1 MIQDSDLDSFL
12 RSDTGSDEPAAAPKT
27 GSAPP
32 SAGSFTFNLKSITP
46 EISQAFK
53 IAADAYGVDE
63 NVLIGIAARE
73 SGFNPQAI
81 GPVTKNG
88 KRAVGL
94 MMFMPDTA
102 NEYGID
108 PTDPIE
114 SVMAAAAYMRQSLDR
129 FGGDYRKAI
138 ASYNWGRD
146 RSEFDAPDWDKSLPK
161 ETSQYLAYVEQFIG
175 ADGEPAKGDAFGT
188 ARTEDRGFV
197 PDVQD
202 TSEMEAASKPYFGT
216 SSPKSRRPQE
226 ESLSPTVVGP
236 SAPEDLPTTSKA
248 PVDPKVRAEIYAA
261 WDAADPGKRAMMEAA
276 PGWAGMLARE
286 RAGVFKR
293 FDAGKTGVVEQFDPR
308 REARSNRLVG
318 AGENAIFAD
327 RAAKEA
333 AASGIDPGNEVK
345 FIQGQYGTIGTNRS
359 PIGQM
364 QDELAATR
372 PGAKPEGVV
381 EVASNAIMRGIHQ
394 NAGMGSALLAAGAKS
409 IGADGLALD
418 LLRSYFLRQIDAKKY
433 PAQIEDFTKID
444 SLSDVPVYVLE
455 GVLENAPQLVGT
467 IGSSVIGA
475 TLAKKFGA
483 KAVADMAVEQAGKEL
498 ARRQAI
504 GAAVGAGATSIGMET
519 GSIYGDVAK
528 DTGQERPGVAASFG
542 VVAGALDAIPAF
554 RAATKIL
561 GQDTSSFVAKEIFK
575 RYGTEAVKQLRSEG
589 GTEFLQ
595 TWIEEAAKTYVDGR
609 PLLTAE
615 NLIQAI
621 DAGLKGGLA
630 GTVTG
635 ASSQGIS
642 DFRNR
647 ALIAV
652 DDAAKK
658 AKSDALNKWQSFA
671 DAGKRAPQERNA
683 EAKIADISKAET
695 IDEVA
700 AKALE
705 VVNTPVA
712 PAASVTTAPDLA
724 PTVDAITAL
733 ENTNVSPSGDSGV
746 VAAGAPASQA
756 DQSGPGVGAA
766 GLTEPDTRGSGSV
779 DTATADPSVP
789 ASGTVPQPGGES
801 SPAVEPAKVWY
812 GRKNDGYLTPEDA
825 QRGLGERQR
834 LQGQFDWRI
843 EPTPDG
849 KYRLAGY
856 APSTATGTVQASAP
870 AYQAV
875 NQAPITFRQGKGGSW
890 FVGGDPATIRDLLR
904 ANGITNFLPTKDGA
918 QLPANTDPE
927 VIGAIRMMAED
938 FKNLSI
944 QELKDEIRQRMGMT
958 QPPKEPKQTRPF
970 RDFLRSV
977 GIRSDIAGDVV
988 GESNR
993 MRANQ
998 ILPMTF
1004 RRNGLN
1010 LDALAE
1016 RALEMGFLTQ
1026 QDIDNPNDNGGVNR
1040 LVEMIKAES
1049 RGVRQAP
1056 IDEQTSVD
1064 AEQAQAEKELITGL
1078 DKLGVPASSYADLSV
1093 PQMNSML
1100 NRIERRLRDARLRKQ
1115 QLDVAEES
1123 RLEREAIQAA
1133 DDLLPADLSAIERQ
1147 DLKMKEATLEDFMR
1161 SMLFSEQEIRDE
1173 LAKQANAAQ
1182 SPQAPDEI
1190 DARGPQGSGQAGQGD
1205 SVGEG
1210 PRAEDQVGKDLFG
1223 AAPNASQ
1230 QEANRIRQ
1238 EREDRERA
1246 QQQSAPSPDEFA
1258 LSGSDRAADVGA
1270 ARGQGDLLAPSTP
1283 KPVRV
1288 TPQVASNSQLASFI
1302 GIAADSVERLRASDV
1317 YRVIDETPAQFRV
1330 SVAMHI
1336 KAKRPDLANEA
1347 DEALNEIQ
1355 PAPSATKD
1363 AQQAAPVSSREGQM
1377 NLAARAGRIATLKQ
1391 MNDRLRS
1398 IAPSEAWADTNIESA
1413 SNAEL
1418 DKLQDQI
1425 SAALVAAQRGP
1436 SAVNPL
1442 RAELEAMSGAEL
1454 RELMDRMGLAGKLMT
1469 ASERVD
1475 ALLAEDPAD
1484 VRAAMQ
1490 TPAPSEPAQ
1499 EDKNNRINQNSNL
1512 PDGATVTD
1520 GAGNPFRVHYQ
1531 RNGLVIAH
1539 PIIDGKPVVSKDT
1552 SVRFWVDDRG
1562 GTPSGDN
1569 DRTDPIF
1576 RAVAAKS
1583 STPAD
1588 GVTRAVA
1595 GGQFGINGEWY
1606 EGGQILPTS
1615 EYTVKGEFSSPS
1627 GPRAK
1632 LPDGFYTE
1640 NMEDGRVRLRSSK
1653 NLNGLG
1659 AFATEEEAIAAA
1671 QEIVD
1676 ARQQQSVDTSVTLT
1690 PQQVLS
1696 GAGLVVE
1703 AKTSQRGKPYWS
1715 VTGNT
1720 REHESVLDAL
1730 GFGKPFKM
1738 GGKWYRSVFDADPTE
1753 RLSAALQGAM
1763 PEPQQARPSLG
1774 ADESAI
1780 VLRQHKIGVEKSG
1793 AGWIVTGKSFDV
1805 KDAIKSV
1812 GGRWNGQAWEFK
1824 QDPTGELAY
1833 ALKERGGAGG
1843 DGNNAG
1849 TGESDAEIAR
1859 RREQRERE
1867 DSRSDERGDAGELAR
1882 LVGDDTKG
1890 LIRRGEKFGIPQN
1903 VLQDQI
1909 LDIGMAVKAFAA
1921 DKPLFLLSNEAGTGK
1936 TMVLGGI
1943 IRELRK
1949 RGESKFVYVTMNTDL
1964 IAQIKRDLADYG
1976 VDDVSFHTYSEMSN
1990 KGFDTQDA
1998 ILIFDEAHNIKNVG
2012 AETARANKGQELIAL
2027 SKFPIFASATLYEN
2041 PVEARYLAAT
2051 SLFDSVGGFSEWAKM
2066 YGAASKVRKFYNPNT
2081 GREQTEEI
2089 IYWPG
2094 RGKKEDGAAARMW
2107 LIKQGVLTQR
2117 LMQIDPGKVNVEFRR
2132 VPVEDK
2138 WVQLYQQVTDA
2149 YDAAMDAWTDDN
2161 GNPRDAKITAE
2172 ISRHRENTIKR
2183 VLEAAKI
2190 PGAIKETRDLL
2201 HRGRNVVI
2209 FVETKADRTLGMW
2222 RRSEHFKDDTLYTY
2236 AQMQEMMQ
2244 EWALEVGM
2252 ARMAKEKPPARP
2264 FAEFIVEIAKFF
2276 DAADIN
2282 TELPST
2288 ADQIVEAIGA
2298 DKVAMYTGAVS
2309 NSAAAK
2315 NKADFMAGRKK
2326 VLVATMAKGGT
2337 GLSLHDTKGDRP
2349 TTQLNINLPWKAT
2362 AVDQVSARVAR
2373 YGLASNAEV
2382 RWLFA
2387 ANIPWETTKLAPRVG
2402 ARMRDMGAIVKG
2414 LEVKA
2419 AEVLDGSFDFEG
2431 DLDVKGGAAIT
2442 SSPDGDIYA
2451 RAKRMESMRRKADDT
2466 SNGFFETPFP
2476 LAALM
2481 ANVAGVHAGQRLLE
2495 PSGGRGNLL
2504 RLLPDGVRITAVELR
2519 QDNREALQRLV
2530 PNAAITAGD
2539 FMEFTT
2545 DGLFDTVLMNPPF
2558 ERVAGV
2564 GAQDVAHVQRA
2575 YDMLAP
2581 GGRMVAIMGEG
2592 AFFRDFKQ
2600 EKAFREWLDDVG
2612 ATVVQLPEGAFKQ
2625 SGTGVRTRMV
2635 VIDKDGESGRTDL
2648 NLTDME
2654 PQSLRAIEGL
2664 IPSREAVVLA
2674 ESKLPDAAMPDEPPP
2689 VAEQPA
2695 MVQAQAAAVVQEA
2708 ETIPQAKPEALTIEA
2723 IEETSAQEEVEQTNI
2738 ADFGMKIGGAR
2749 KDIAKPTG
2757 PRVEREADK
2766 RPGWARKYV
2775 AMPVSGQV
2783 SLSSLIP
2790 GAKKEPVTANTP
2802 GAKWGLFV
2810 GKSPFM
2816 QRIGRVEFD
2825 SEQAAVDFIPIAEV
2839 GLKHR
2844 VSAYKEGDKIL
2855 YGIFRKMGERK
2866 RALVKGGFST
2876 EEAAK
2881 LEMVVNPVAIIE
2893 HRFPFPE
2900 RPWLDNVQRI
2910 GSPRRTGSVTVE
2922 QFHKTFGF
2930 RGGEFGN
2937 WNAGGDGQAVLNHAY
2952 DALLDLADV
2961 LGVPPRALSL
2971 NGELAVAFG
2980 ARGHGGK
2987 GFTAP
2992 GAAHY
2997 ERDYEVINLTK
3008 EQGAGSLAH
3017 EWFHALDHYLAR
3029 LDNAASSEFVINE
3042 RGDRVRNASKKAADD
3057 YLTGIRARRPQ
3068 ARKELIAA
3076 FREVVDALQGVPM
3089 QVPVNTKFPA
3099 KYLQDAKDSLN
3110 YRLADLRRSLTE
3122 GKYNRGNKV
3131 ATAEQLAKWDALA
3144 ERLRRGDVGQGVYID
3159 PKGEVTGD
3167 SPRAN
3172 RISSARESARVIVD
3186 MNTIYKSVVGRSFDK
3201 TGYDSVGA
3209 RIKFDA
3215 TAIKDRTEALA
3226 TAERRAA
3233 GGETDTKT
3241 RTSEFYEASR
3251 EIDEGRVS
3259 PYWSTPHEMGA
3270 RGFEA
3275 FIMDKIAERAGRSDY
3290 LVYGAENRYYAL
3302 MGMRPYPE
3310 GDERKRI
3317 NEAFTKLFQTIQTKD
3332 DDLGNVA
3339 MFRRDE
3345 GVSGGMSVEAARKII
3360 DAKVAKWKNA
3370 PRVVVV
3376 ATPQDLPMQAPD
3388 DANGVYHQ
3396 GTVYIVAGAHRS
3408 PGQVLRTLAHEAVAH
3423 YGLRGMLGDGYKKF
3437 LAQMQMAIKMGNK
3450 PLIAIRDDVRSRY
3463 DGLTEL
3469 QEADEIA
3476 ARAIEMGLDENGEF
3490 KTGFGW
3496 LKSWFAK
3503 IAQFLRE
3510 LGILIPVSNLELQ
3523 GMLVNAQRFVQGR
3536 PDGTGVAVEPAPAF
3550 ARDGTIEVDGVQ
3562 RPRTNSKGQQIHP
3575 TDEGLRNFW
3584 RWFGDSKV
3592 VAANGAPQVMYHG
3605 TGADFDAFSEAGF
3618 GGHFTS
3624 DTEVASRF
3632 AGVDNGRVLP
3642 VYLSLKNPLRVADHG
3657 GNHTD
3662 AKGVALALVDAT
3674 ALPADYLNDA
3684 FYERL
3689 MKDGALGNFDKY
3701 EANNLEELRRM
3712 RDALE
3717 AQGYD
3722 GIVYNNTAEGG
3733 GDAYIAFRGAQIKS
3747 ATGNTGAFNAGNDDI
3762 AFSRGQPGL
3771 FDSGQWDVPE
3781 TGRVDAIIQ
3790 KFQDG
3795 RIDLKRAQDAI
3806 IESGKAIDEKFDAR
3820 LAETLYAGRVAH
3832 RSENFI
3838 KGEVKELLERMARL
3852 NVPMTDLSD
3861 FLLAR
3866 HAPERNK
3873 QIAKVNP
3880 DMPDGGAG
3888 SNSKGELMTTQ
3899 AAKDYIA
3906 ALPSETKLKMTTLA
3920 ALVDKITK
3928 GTRELLVA
3936 EGLESRDSIQA
3947 WEGAYSNYVPLFKD
3961 EAQGVSHPI
3970 GQGMSVRGSASRRAT
3985 GSTGEVT
3992 NMLAHVLMQRE
4003 AAITRAEKNRVGL
4016 ALYGLALSHP
4026 NKDFWTTIKP
4036 NMSEEAI
4043 SEELEA
4049 MGVDLNEAS
4058 QGMSYAPTIRDVD
4071 SKTGQVVS
4079 RPNPLYKNLPGAM
4092 VVRVNGEDRVLMFNQ
4107 ENERGL
4113 RLAQNLKNLD
4123 GLDIA
4128 NETLQKIVGTPTRW
4142 IASVNTQYN
4151 PAFGLVNVT
4160 RDALGAMVNLS
4171 STQIA
4176 GKQLQVAGHVP
4187 SAMAGIFQHMRGD
4200 MDGEWAKLYEQFQ
4213 MDGGKTGFKEMF
4225 RTADERTKAL
4235 QDAIDKVDRSKL
4247 DPREIASGLL
4257 SILDGF
4263 NTISENIVRLS
4274 AYKVALDSGLSRS
4287 ESARLARELTV
4298 DFNRKGSHGTTMG
4311 MAYAFFNASVQGS
4324 ARTIKAI
4331 QGPAGKSIILGGLA
4345 LGAMQALMLAAAG
4358 YDDDEIPEWV
4368 KARGLVIPLGKD
4380 DQGKK
4385 KHAIIPLPVGW
4396 HVLPN
4401 TGRALTELA
4410 LYGKRDM
4417 GTKIVNSV
4425 MEIAAAFSPMGG
4437 GNIVTDEGAL
4447 KLLAPTVLDPIVD
4460 LATNT
4465 NFSGRKIEKDYR
4477 ETDNR
4482 PGFQRAREGT
4492 IRTASGQAYIS
4503 VSKAMNTLTG
4513 GTDYQRGLA
4522 SPSPEQIRYV
4532 AQVVGGGLLREVEK
4546 VANMAMPTAS
4556 QRDIKVTGIPLAGR
4570 FYGVADDEQTQSSRY
4585 YKNAK
4590 DIDKIESSLGAAKKA
4605 GDREAVAE
4613 MSKDPLAALVHY
4625 NNTVGAKLSRL
4636 NKMAVQTVND
4646 RARTIQIDRDRTE
4659 LMRSLNNEVIRMEE
4673 KADGPN
4679 LAQRMR
4685 R

>member
-1 MIQDSDLDSFL
+1 MIQDSDLDSFR
-12 RSDTGSDEPAAAPKT
+12 RSDAGSDEPAAAPKT

-32 SAGSFTFNLKSITP
+32 YAGSFTFNLKSITP

-73 SGFNPQAI
+73 SGFNPQAV
-81 GPVTKNG
+81 GPVTENG

-114 SVMAAAAYMRQSLDR
+114 SVMGAAAYMRQSLDR

-146 RSEFDAPDWDKSLPK
+146 RSEFDSPDWDKSLPK

-175 ADGEPAKGDAFGT
+175 ADGEPAKGDSFGT

-216 SSPKSRRPQE
+216 SSPKSRRPQ

-630 GTVTG
+630 GAVTG

-712 PAASVTTAPDLA
+712 SAASVTTAPDLA

-766 GLTEPDTRGSGSV
+766 GLAVPDSGGSGSV
-779 DTATADPSVP
+779 DTATADSSVP
-789 ASGTVPQPGGES
+789 ASGSVPQPGGES

-812 GRKNDGYLTPEDA
+812 GRRGDGYLTPEDA

-856 APSTATGTVQASAP
+856 ASSTATGTVQASAP
-870 AYQAV
+870 AYQSV
-875 NQAPITFRQGKGGSW
+875 NQAPITFSQGKGGSW
-890 FVGGDPATIRDLLR
+890 FVGGDPATVRDLLKT
-904 ANGITNFLPTKDGA
+904 NGITNFLPTKDGA
-918 QLPANTDPE
+918 QLPASTDPE

-938 FKNLSI
+938 IKNLSH
-944 QELKDEIRQRMGMT
+944 QELKDDIRKRMGLD
-958 QPPKEPKQTRPF
+958 QPKEKSPAGSPF
-970 RDFLRSV
+970 RSFLRNF
-977 GIRSDIAGDVV
+977 GIKPELRADIT
-988 GESNR
+988 GESNGF
-993 MRANQ
+993 RANAR
-998 ILPMTF
+998 LPKTF
-1004 RRNGLN
+1004 RADGLN
-1010 LDALAE
+1010 IDELAQRAVEYGFMRQSELD
-1016 RALEMGFLTQ
+1016 
-1026 QDIDNPNDNGGVNR
+1026 DPNDNGGANR
-1040 LVEMIKAES
+1040 LIAMIQAEI
-1049 RGVRQAP
+1049 RGVRQMTVEDMNESDP
-1056 IDEQTSVD
+1056 
-1064 AEQAQAEKELITGL
+1064 AEEAAQAEVMGRL
-1078 DKLGVPASSYADLSV
+1078 DRMGVPVSV
-1093 PQMNSML
+1093 YRDMTPAQMDRLAKRIGKRLERARL
-1100 NRIERRLRDARLRKQ
+1100 NRQAIE
-1115 QLDVAEES
+1115 VAEEA
-1123 RLEREAIQAA
+1123 RIEREAIIWADALPLQAQ
-1133 DDLLPADLSAIERQ
+1133 DDRLPSVITTVGNN
-1147 DLKMKEATLEDFMR
+1147 ATLEQAMR
-1161 SMLFSEQEIRDE
+1161 ALLFTEQEIQDA
-1173 LAKQANAAQ
+1173 LAKEASAAQ
-1182 SPQAPDEI
+1182 RAEAD
-1190 DARGPQGSGQAGQGD
+1190 GPIEPEGPGRSAQAGGRD
-1205 SVGEG
+1205 SDREG
-1210 PRAEDQVGKDLFG
+1210 PRAEGQAEAGLT
-1223 AAPNASQ
+1223 APTPEDIIAQ
-1230 QEANRIRQ
+1230 QERAEQGEKDEQQAKAAEQARIRKAEQ
-1238 EREDRERA
+1238 DKENKTRA
-1246 QQQSAPSPDEFA
+1246 DATVDDFQLGQSADRQMSGVRDMFDAPAAASAPTSKENPTS
-1258 LSGSDRAADVGA
+1258 LSTSGG
-1270 ARGQGDLLAPSTP
+1270 RGKETGESE
-1283 KPVRV
+1283 
-1288 TPQVASNSQLASFI
+1288 QVA
-1302 GIAADSVERLRASDV
+1302 
-1317 YRVIDETPAQFRV
+1317 
-1330 SVAMHI
+1330 
-1336 KAKRPDLANEA
+1336 
-1347 DEALNEIQ
+1347 
-1355 PAPSATKD
+1355 APSATKD
-1363 AQQAAPVSSREGQM
+1363 AQQAEVPALTGIRG
-1377 NLAARAGRIATLKQ
+1377 
-1391 MNDRLRS
+1391 
-1398 IAPSEAWADTNIESA
+1398 
-1413 SNAEL
+1413 L
-1418 DKLQDQI
+1418 DQQ
-1425 SAALVAAQRGP
+1425 
-1436 SAVNPL
+1436 
-1442 RAELEAMSGAEL
+1442 GA
-1454 RELMDRMGLAGKLMT
+1454 
-1469 ASERVD
+1469 ASERARKAREAGTSWAVGIPGKLPEYE
-1475 ALLAEDPAD
+1475 APTRASAEAFI
-1484 VRAAMQ
+1484 
-1490 TPAPSEPAQ
+1490 TPSMRKLGFVAYPMAQEAPSEPMQ
-1499 EDKNNRINQNSNL
+1499 EDK
-1512 PDGATVTD
+1512 AE
-1520 GAGNPFRVHYQ
+1520 
-1531 RNGLVIAH
+1531 
-1539 PIIDGKPVVSKDT
+1539 
-1552 SVRFWVDDRG
+1552 
-1562 GTPSGDN
+1562 PS
-1569 DRTDPIF
+1569 
-1576 RAVAAKS
+1576 
-1583 STPAD
+1583 
-1588 GVTRAVA
+1588 
-1595 GGQFGINGEWY
+1595 
-1606 EGGQILPTS
+1606 
-1615 EYTVKGEFSSPS
+1615 
-1627 GPRAK
+1627 
-1632 LPDGFYTE
+1632 
-1640 NMEDGRVRLRSSK
+1640 
-1653 NLNGLG
+1653 
-1659 AFATEEEAIAAA
+1659 
-1671 QEIVD
+1671 
-1676 ARQQQSVDTSVTLT
+1676 
-1690 PQQVLS
+1690 
-1696 GAGLVVE
+1696 
-1703 AKTSQRGKPYWS
+1703 
-1715 VTGNT
+1715 
-1720 REHESVLDAL
+1720 
-1730 GFGKPFKM
+1730 
-1738 GGKWYRSVFDADPTE
+1738 
-1753 RLSAALQGAM
+1753 
-1763 PEPQQARPSLG
+1763 
-1774 ADESAI
+1774 
-1780 VLRQHKIGVEKSG
+1780 
-1793 AGWIVTGKSFDV
+1793 
-1805 KDAIKSV
+1805 
-1812 GGRWNGQAWEFK
+1812 
-1824 QDPTGELAY
+1824 
-1833 ALKERGGAGG
+1833 
-1843 DGNNAG
+1843 
-1849 TGESDAEIAR
+1849 
-1859 RREQRERE
+1859 
-1867 DSRSDERGDAGELAR
+1867 
-1882 LVGDDTKG
+1882 TK
-1890 LIRRGEKFGIPQN
+1890 
-1903 VLQDQI
+1903 
-1909 LDIGMAVKAFAA
+1909 
-1921 DKPLFLLSNEAGTGK
+1921 
-1936 TMVLGGI
+1936 
-1943 IRELRK
+1943 
-1949 RGESKFVYVTMNTDL
+1949 
-1964 IAQIKRDLADYG
+1964 
-1976 VDDVSFHTYSEMSN
+1976 
-1990 KGFDTQDA
+1990 
-1998 ILIFDEAHNIKNVG
+1998 
-2012 AETARANKGQELIAL
+2012 
-2027 SKFPIFASATLYEN
+2027 
-2041 PVEARYLAAT
+2041 
-2051 SLFDSVGGFSEWAKM
+2051 
-2066 YGAASKVRKFYNPNT
+2066 
-2081 GREQTEEI
+2081 
-2089 IYWPG
+2089 
-2094 RGKKEDGAAARMW
+2094 
-2107 LIKQGVLTQR
+2107 
-2117 LMQIDPGKVNVEFRR
+2117 
-2132 VPVEDK
+2132 
-2138 WVQLYQQVTDA
+2138 
-2149 YDAAMDAWTDDN
+2149 
-2161 GNPRDAKITAE
+2161 AKI
-2172 ISRHRENTIKR
+2172 
-2183 VLEAAKI
+2183 
-2190 PGAIKETRDLL
+2190 
-2201 HRGRNVVI
+2201 
-2209 FVETKADRTLGMW
+2209 
-2222 RRSEHFKDDTLYTY
+2222 
-2236 AQMQEMMQ
+2236 
-2244 EWALEVGM
+2244 
-2252 ARMAKEKPPARP
+2252 
-2264 FAEFIVEIAKFF
+2264 
-2276 DAADIN
+2276 
-2282 TELPST
+2282 
-2288 ADQIVEAIGA
+2288 
-2298 DKVAMYTGAVS
+2298 
-2309 NSAAAK
+2309 
-2315 NKADFMAGRKK
+2315 
-2326 VLVATMAKGGT
+2326 
-2337 GLSLHDTKGDRP
+2337 
-2349 TTQLNINLPWKAT
+2349 
-2362 AVDQVSARVAR
+2362 
-2373 YGLASNAEV
+2373 
-2382 RWLFA
+2382 
-2387 ANIPWETTKLAPRVG
+2387 
-2402 ARMRDMGAIVKG
+2402 
-2414 LEVKA
+2414 
-2419 AEVLDGSFDFEG
+2419 
-2431 DLDVKGGAAIT
+2431 
-2442 SSPDGDIYA
+2442 
-2451 RAKRMESMRRKADDT
+2451 
-2466 SNGFFETPFP
+2466 
-2476 LAALM
+2476 
-2481 ANVAGVHAGQRLLE
+2481 
-2495 PSGGRGNLL
+2495 
-2504 RLLPDGVRITAVELR
+2504 
-2519 QDNREALQRLV
+2519 
-2530 PNAAITAGD
+2530 
-2539 FMEFTT
+2539 
-2545 DGLFDTVLMNPPF
+2545 
-2558 ERVAGV
+2558 
-2564 GAQDVAHVQRA
+2564 
-2575 YDMLAP
+2575 
-2581 GGRMVAIMGEG
+2581 
-2592 AFFRDFKQ
+2592 
-2600 EKAFREWLDDVG
+2600 DDVG
-2612 ATVVQLPEGAFKQ
+2612 E
-2625 SGTGVRTRMV
+2625 
-2635 VIDKDGESGRTDL
+2635 
-2648 NLTDME
+2648 
-2654 PQSLRAIEGL
+2654 
-2664 IPSREAVVLA
+2664 
-2674 ESKLPDAAMPDEPPP
+2674 
-2689 VAEQPA
+2689 
-2695 MVQAQAAAVVQEA
+2695 
-2708 ETIPQAKPEALTIEA
+2708 
-2723 IEETSAQEEVEQTNI
+2723 
-2738 ADFGMKIGGAR
+2738 KIGGAR
-2749 KDIAKPTG
+2749 KDTAQSTG
-2757 PRVEREADK
+2757 PKRKASGNDDEQPAWARRYEVSQQVDGIGDDGNHVGPWLVRDKRDTDFMGNARKVGGPFATREEAQAFIAIAAVSRKHRIVSASVKKGDPDRYEIWRDISDRKRVKVVEQSFESRDEAKRYMVENAAEILETNTTFGEADIPLPPNK
-2766 RPGWARKYV
+2766 AR
-2775 AMPVSGQV
+2775 SGPQ
-2783 SLSSLIP
+2783 
-2790 GAKKEPVTANTP
+2790 
-2802 GAKWGLFV
+2802 
-2810 GKSPFM
+2810 
-2816 QRIGRVEFD
+2816 
-2825 SEQAAVDFIPIAEV
+2825 
-2839 GLKHR
+2839 
-2844 VSAYKEGDKIL
+2844 
-2855 YGIFRKMGERK
+2855 
-2866 RALVKGGFST
+2866 
-2876 EEAAK
+2876 
-2881 LEMVVNPVAIIE
+2881 
-2893 HRFPFPE
+2893 
-2900 RPWLDNVQRI
+2900 
-2910 GSPRRTGSVTVE
+2910 RRTGNVTGE
-2922 QFHKTFGF
+2922 DFKSTFGL
-2930 RGGEFGN
+2930 RGVEFGN
-2937 WNAGGDGQAVLNHAY
+2937 WNNQDERQALMNDAY
-2952 DALLDLADV
+2952 DGLMDLADV
-2961 LGVPPRALSL
+2961 IGVPPKAIGL
-2971 NGELAVAFG
+2971 NGDLALAFG
-2980 ARGHGGK
+2980 ARGQGLSS
-2987 GFTAP
+2987 AR
-2992 GAAHY
+2992 AHY
-2997 ERDYEVINLTK
+2997 ESGRAVINLTK
-3008 EQGAGSLAH
+3008 ERGAGSLAH
-3017 EWFHALDHYLAR
+3017 EWFHALDHYFGRQDGKASAKWTVNDDGTR
-3029 LDNAASSEFVINE
+3029 ELDAKGAE
-3042 RGDRVRNASKKAADD
+3042 RDMVSHGFSVNRSGV
-3057 YLTGIRARRPQ
+3057 
-3068 ARKELIAA
+3068 RKELRDAYDAILRTMFKKAEAYVEDMEKVDKFTGIA
-3076 FREVVDALQGVPM
+3076 REQLAEKLDALRAELSSQ
-3089 QVPVNTKFPA
+3089 
-3099 KYLQDAKDSLN
+3099 KDS
-3110 YRLADLRRSLTE
+3110 
-3122 GKYNRGNKV
+3122 KYYKRNNKP
-3131 ATAEQLAKWDALA
+3131 ASAEQLAEFDRIAKAMVDGDASAIVTNWMTIPTSKASIAARWSNESL
-3144 ERLRRGDVGQGVYID
+3144 ERL
-3159 PKGEVTGD
+3159 
-3167 SPRAN
+3167 
-3172 RISSARESARVIVD
+3172 SA
-3186 MNTIYKSVVGRSFDK
+3186 IYKEVRGRSGFDSSNRNGIFDDLRGYMTRYAQRLKMLADAQSSTEK
-3201 TGYDSVGA
+3201 TKMVPTDFA
-3209 RIKFDA
+3209 RDA
-3215 TAIKDRTEALA
+3215 KELDQGR
-3226 TAERRAA
+3226 
-3233 GGETDTKT
+3233 GTD
-3241 RTSEFYEASR
+3241 
-3251 EIDEGRVS
+3251 
-3259 PYWSTPHEMGA
+3259 YWTTPHEMAA
-3270 RGFEA
+3270 RA
-3275 FIMDKIAERAGRSDY
+3275 FQGYMEDKIAERGDVSRF
-3290 LVYGAENRYYAL
+3290 LNYGPENVGIL
-3302 MGMRPYPE
+3302 TPWGVKRPFPA
-3310 GDERKRI
+3310 GDERKAI
-3317 NEAFTKLFQTIQTKD
+3317 NAAFDKFLSQIQTRED
-3332 DDLGNVA
+3332 DAGNVA
-3339 MFRRDE
+3339 MFSRGPFYSSLRQSIEKINAKALPPGLWKDGIRGLLNKGAVKADEVEWSGLNEWLDLQSGKVTKDQVLAYLDANGVRVEEVTLGAKSNAEADKAMEKWGIVVARNPEDPGQVGFIDRDNPDDIMTAEELEEAAYPIGAVRAAMDIESGGVAIGAAGFPKYTQYTLPGGTNYREVLLTLPEQAYRYKGKLRDLSALTAAERERFKDMSGFAGDGNFKDAAELDEWQALFMKTKEAPE
-3345 GVSGGMSVEAARKII
+3345 GYRSNHWDQPNVLAHIRLNDRYDEDGKRVLFVEEVQSDWGQEGKKKGFVQPMTPAKEARIKELEAEVKAISDSWGGLPALLRASKDNPDAQAARAKQTELRAEIAKIQEASGIVPSGGVKNGVAIPAAPFVTATDKWLSLALKRIMVMAAQEGYDRVAFVNGEQSADRYSLDKHVGSVTYVPGMNGGTLLATDLGDNSFVIKETNVTPEKVADFVGKDVAEKLMAQPIKDGSHKLTGSGLKVPQGGMRAFYDTIVPNTLKPLLKKVGGGQIVGMRLPGSADYKTLTRAGEATGLTQAQLDRMPFTERKALVDSRLPEQPGFDITPDMRERLVGGMPLFRAQGQTGGMSVEAARRII
-3360 DAKVAKWKNA
+3360 DAKVAKWTNG

-3463 DGLTEL
+3463 RDEDGRYNLTEL

-3503 IAQFLRE
+3503 LAQFLRE
-3510 LGILIPVSNLELQ
+3510 LGITIPVTNAELQ

-3562 RPRTNSKGQQIHP
+3562 RPRTNSEGQPIHP

-3592 VAANGAPQVMYHG
+3592 VDDQGRPLVVYHGSSVAGFTEFNTKGQGKTRG
-3605 TGADFDAFSEAGF
+3605 TGAFFSDSYSLARGYVKGRAADARVYTPEQIFNDPSLVDGLEIETGILVEVTVSSRGRTEWQWFADEDAANEELETDPGEALVTKPGYKMIDPNGDETVGTKEEIISALKDVRNDPHPGIYSAYLKIDDMPTWDWGGRNWDDGTDGNDWVTKNEDGDIVEYF
-3618 GGHFTS
+3618 GNEEDAKFAASTAAEPLTVEQDRGMGITTDDAAREGRDMGADGIRIENVS
-3624 DTEVASRF
+3624 DT
-3632 AGVDNGRVLP
+3632 GP
-3642 VYLSLKNPLRVADHG
+3642 HG
-3657 GNHTD
+3657 YAEDGNVFVVF
-3662 AKGVALALVDAT
+3662 G
-3674 ALPADYLNDA
+3674 PN
-3684 FYERL
+3684 
-3689 MKDGALGNFDKY
+3689 
-3701 EANNLEELRRM
+3701 
-3712 RDALE
+3712 
-3717 AQGYD
+3717 
-3722 GIVYNNTAEGG
+3722 
-3733 GDAYIAFRGAQIKS
+3733 QIKS
-3747 ATGNTGAFNAGNDDI
+3747 ASDNTGAFGPGDDDI
-3762 AFSRGQPGL
+3762 RFSRGQPGL

-3806 IESGKAIDEKFDAR
+3806 IESGKTIDEKFDAR

-4274 AYKVALDSGLSRS
+4274 AYKVALDSGLSRA

-4311 MAYAFFNASVQGS
+4311 MLYAFFNASVQGS

-4380 DQGKK
+4380 DQGQK
-4385 KHAIIPLPVGW
+4385 KHAIIPLPLGL

-4417 GTKIVNSV
+4417 GTKIVNAV
-4425 MEIAAAFSPMGG
+4425 GEIAGAFNPMGG
-4437 GNIVTDEGAL
+4437 ANILTDEGAL
-4447 KLLAPTVLDPIVD
+4447 KTILPTIFDPLAE

-4625 NNTVGAKLSRL
+4625 NNTVGARLSRL
-4636 NKMAVQTVND
+4636 NKMAAQTVND